1 MSGDAFVD
9 EAFEHFDHLIATL
22 GSEDTPGDAGPRP
35 RGWSCCDST
44 PYSVAMANPTA
55 LLIVLLSLSFTACTR
70 EANRWKGDEPVA
82 AQPEAVTVDRAGG
95 DERVVLFAP
104 TALGKLAEIYPAGRT
119 ELPHKMANYI
129 DLLAKNADGRVGESL
144 PDSGSPAWDEGR
156 VAATRG
162 AHLVVVT
169 KVSDLRREP
178 GEPDVH
184 GATERQIAVVEL
196 RVVDID
202 GRVVLNRQ
210 IRGESPVQRRA
221 KFTGPSNEPE
231 SLAAWQAFSTAAG
244 LVRDYLGENNNLR
257 NVPTQQVPN
266 AINLVDVTIDSD
278 PAQADILIDGAF
290 RGTTPQ
296 VIPLPPGKEVTV
308 SIERQGYQPWTRKL
322 MPVSGMK
329 IQPALEAKAA
339 AAGK

>member
-1 MSGDAFVD
+1 MA
-9 EAFEHFDHLIATL
+9 HHH
-22 GSEDTPGDAGPRP
+22 
-35 RGWSCCDST
+35 ST
-44 PYSVAMANPTA
+44 V
-55 LLIVLLSLSFTACTR
+55 LIVLLSLSFTACTR
-70 EANRWKGDEPVA
+70 EANRWEEQDA
-82 AQPEAVTVDRAGG
+82 AAAKPEAVTVEQAGG

-104 TALGKLAEIYPAGRT
+104 TALGRLASIYPEGRI

-144 PDSGSPAWDEGR
+144 PDSGSSEWDVGR

-169 KVSDLRREP
+169 KITDLRREP

-184 GATERQIAVVEL
+184 GATERQLAVVEL
-196 RVVDID
+196 RVVDVD

-231 SLAAWQAFSTAAG
+231 SLATWQALSTAAG
-244 LVRDYLGENNNLR
+244 MVRDYLADHPELR
-257 NVPTQQVPN
+257 SVPKQEVPN
-266 AINLVDVTIDSD
+266 AINLIEIAIDSD
-278 PAQADILIDGAF
+278 PAKADILIDGAF

-322 MPVSGMK
+322 VPVTGMK
-329 IQPALEAKAA
+329 IQPALEPK
-339 AAGK
+339 